1 MRSQKVITN
10 VGLATVLLLAAC
22 GCHDA
27 TGFAKRAA
35 EREKNGNLSGALA
48 DFDEAIMLQP
58 NLTDAYIGR
67 GDVEMKSRN
76 YLSAAVDYNRAA
88 KLKPELVHQHD
99 FSQFA
104 RANPVNLIAEQALG
118 LLEVK
123 DYDKLDALAAKL
135 RASKERFADGMWQLA
150 IFYDGLVPLNSEPEV
165 VWDDRIQA
173 IGLWATSR
181 PESITARV
189 AWGYV
194 LVNYAWKARG
204 GGEVNTVSPDGWRLF
219 FQRLSQAVMIL
230 KPARSLNEKCP
241 VYWSAM
247 MRAALGLQARR
258 LQFDSIFD
266 EAIRSDPDYETSYY
280 RRAIYLLPRWYG
292 REGEWES
299 DLAASADK
307 VGGEDGDM
315 LYAQVVWNMNQF
327 YFLNPFPN
335 GELSWRRVDSGF
347 EVIEKRFPDALE
359 ARMER
364 AYLACLAQNNLPA
377 TFYKQIIAE
386 QASNLP
392 PQSHPS
398 MMARLMSELQR

>member
-58 NLTDAYIGR
+58 NLADAYIGR

-88 KLKPELVHQHD
+88 NLKPELVHQHD
-99 FSQFA
+99 FSQFV
-104 RANPVNLIAEQALG
+104 RTYRTNLIGEQALG
-118 LLEVK
+118 LLQLKE
-123 DYDKLDALAAKL
+123 YDKLDALAATL
-135 RASKERFADGMWQLA
+135 RASKARYADGAWQLA
-150 IFYDGLVPLNSEPEV
+150 SFYSGLTPLNSEANV
-165 VWDDRIQA
+165 VWDDRVEE
-173 IGLWATSR
+173 IGLWATAR

-189 AWGYV
+189 SWSYV
-194 LVNYAWKARG
+194 LVAYAWKARG
-204 GGEVNTVSPDGWRLF
+204 GGEANTVSPDGWRLF
-219 FQRLSQAVMIL
+219 YQRLSQAVTIL
-230 KPARSLNEKCP
+230 KAARSLNEKCP

-247 MRAALGLQARR
+247 MRAALGLHANRIQYDGICA
-258 LQFDSIFD
+258 
-266 EAIRSDPDYETSYY
+266 EATKAEPDYETYHFG
-280 RRAIYLLPRWYG
+280 RAIYLLPRWYG
-292 REGEWES
+292 VDGEWET
-299 DLAASADK
+299 DLAAAADK
-307 VGGEDGDM
+307 VSGEDGDM
-315 LYAQVVWNMNQF
+315 LYAQVVWNLNQ
-327 YFLNPFPN
+327 YYSITPFPDGN
-335 GELSWRRVDSGF
+335 LSWRRVDSGF